1 MAEPVLEGL
10 TAAANG
16 MPTVLSG
23 KRALHSRYNPGEEA
37 ERYIASLDVGPEIK
51 YCILLEPGLGYLIPP
66 LRRKCPA
73 AKILALHV
81 SPFFSKLP
89 VAAAESADPVDTTE
103 DGGTAAWSP
112 GSGLSLSAFLEEMIP
127 DTAAAAVRLIEWRP
141 AMDIYGEE
149 YLKRLRETVEYVKRA
164 DANRR
169 TVLNFGRRWFRNALR
184 NAEIIRRAVVF
195 TPGTL
200 PCIVT
205 GAGPGLEETVP
216 AILRGRK
223 DACGGQIP
231 AGTEKSGSGSENP
244 GCFVL
249 AAASSAPALWARGLK
264 PDMVISTDG
273 GGWALLHLYE
283 TVRRGGAIL
292 AAGLTAALPSQCAA
306 LPVLVISDGSLWQN
320 RLLRSLGIPFI
331 SQIQRGTVTASALDL
346 AFALTGGRVFI
357 TGTDLSHRDILTHA
371 RPYAFD
377 RLREERADRF
387 NPAYS
392 QSWIRARDI
401 AASGSHGVYAAW
413 FKQRLG
419 TYPKRLS
426 TLGTNNQ
433 VFAALTR
440 GAVPGPAGC
449 IFSGAAAGPQES
461 AGETSPAKPIQFAER
476 AVRAGR
482 PAEILIEALEDPA
495 EGPVII
501 KELGD
506 LLFPEGA
513 DTETAVRKALI
524 AAGERR

>member
-16 MPTVLSG
+16 MPTVLAG

-37 ERYIASLDVGPEIK
+37 ERYIASLGAGPEVK

-66 LRRKCPA
+66 LRKKCPA
-73 AKILALHV
+73 AKILVLHV

-89 VAAAESADPVDTTE
+89 AAEEAANAGPADAAE
-103 DGGTAAWSP
+103 GGGTAVWSP
-112 GSGLSLSAFLEEMIP
+112 GSGRSLSSFLEEMIP
-127 DTAAAAVRLIEWRP
+127 DTAAAAIRLIEWRP
-141 AMDIYGEE
+141 AQDIYGEE
-149 YLKRLRETVEYVKRA
+149 YLKLLRETVEYIKRA

-169 TVLNFGRRWFRNALR
+169 TVLGFGRRWFRNALR
-184 NAEIIRRAVVF
+184 NAAIIRRAVVF

-205 GAGPGLEETVP
+205 GAGPSLEEAVP
-216 AILRGRK
+216 AILQGHTGSCPDR
-223 DACGGQIP
+223 AA
-231 AGTEKSGSGSENP
+231 AGAEKP

-249 AAASSAPALWARGLK
+249 AAASSAPALLARGLQ

-283 TVRRGGAIL
+283 TLRPGGTIL

-306 LPVLVISDGSLWQN
+306 LPVLVISDGSLWQG

-331 SQIQRGTVTASALDL
+331 SLSQRGTVTASALDL
-346 AFALTGGRVFI
+346 ALALTGGGVFI
-357 TGTDLSHRDILTHA
+357 AGTDLSHRDILTHA

-387 NPAYS
+387 SPAYS
-392 QSWIRARDI
+392 QSWVRARNI
-401 AASGSHGVYAAW
+401 AASGSHGIYAAW
-413 FKQRLG
+413 FKRRLE
-419 TYPKRLS
+419 TYPERLF
-426 TLGTNNQ
+426 TLGTNNE
-433 VFAALTR
+433 VFAALTGGAIPGGADR
-440 GAVPGPAGC
+440 PFSVTAAGGPEPAGSAVPARPV
-449 IFSGAAAGPQES
+449 
-461 AGETSPAKPIQFAER
+461 QFTGQ
-476 AVRAGR
+476 AVRGGN
-482 PAEILIEALEDPA
+482 PAEILIEALEDPS

-506 LLFPEGA
+506 LLFPGEA
-513 DTETAVRKALI
+513 DTEGAVREALAAARA
-524 AAGERR
+524 AAGRGR

>member
-16 MPTVLSG
+16 MPTVLAG
-23 KRALHSRYNPGEEA
+23 KRALHSRYNPKEEA
-37 ERYIASLDVGPEIK
+37 ERYIASLNAGPEIK

-73 AKILALHV
+73 AKILVLHV

-89 VAAAESADPVDTTE
+89 ATEGAENAGPADTGE
-103 DGGTAAWSP
+103 GGGTAVWSP
-112 GSGLSLSAFLEEMIP
+112 GSGALSSFLEEMIP
-127 DTAAAAVRLIEWRP
+127 DTAATAIRLIEWRP
-141 AMDIYGEE
+141 ALDIYGEE
-149 YLKRLRETVEYVKRA
+149 YLKRLRETVEYIRRA

-205 GAGPGLEETVP
+205 GAGPGLEEAVP
-216 AILRGRK
+216 AILQRRR
-223 DACGGQIP
+223 DAGPQ
-231 AGTEKSGSGSENP
+231 NP
-244 GCFVL
+244 GCFIL
-249 AAASSAPALWARGLK
+249 AAASSAPALWARGLE

-292 AAGLTAALPSQCAA
+292 AAGLTAALPSQCRA
-306 LPVLVISDGSLWQN
+306 LPVLVISDGSFWQS
-320 RLLRSLGIPFI
+320 RLLRSLGVPFI
-331 SQIQRGTVTASALDL
+331 SLTQRGTVTAAALDL
-346 AFALTGGRVFI
+346 AFVLTGGRVFI
-357 TGTDLSHRDILTHA
+357 AGTDLSHRDILTHA

-377 RLREERADRF
+377 RLREEGADRF
-387 NPAYS
+387 SPAYS
-392 QSWIRARDI
+392 QSWLRARNI
-401 AASGSHGVYAAW
+401 AASGSHSIYAAW

-426 TLGTNNQ
+426 ALGANNQ
-433 VFAALTR
+433 VFAVLAE
-440 GAVPGPAGC
+440 GAVPGRADC
-449 IFSGAAAGPQES
+449 IPGAAAGGTES
-461 AGETSPAKPIQFAER
+461 AGERVPARSIGFTEQ
-476 AVRAGR
+476 AVRAGK
-482 PAEILIEALEDPA
+482 PAEILIGALEDPA

-506 LLFPEGA
+506 LLFPGEA
-513 DTETAVRKALI
+513 DAETAVREALVS
-524 AAGERR
+524 AGGNGDGQVSV